1 MLRDVRST
9 LTVRPSPGTRM
20 VFAIAV
26 AEAEGVTC
34 GQESLRV
41 ISPHG
46 EISAVEVQDHHG
58 GRLHVIDIP
67 EDFEAAPRPPRGS
80 EPERDTD
87 ADGFPRGSVAPGTV
101 RVDYR
106 SLVRGA
112 ESAPVGDEADLIRYV
127 RPSRYA
133 ESDKLFP
140 TSGKLFGSL
149 TGQELVDAVSS
160 WVQSHISYV
169 PGFSRG
175 TDGAVDTFLARQGI
189 CRDFAHLVV
198 ALLRPRNTP
207 ARVVAGYAPGLRPM
221 DFHAVAEAWVDG
233 AWQLID
239 ATGLAEMS
247 SLARISTGAD
257 ASDTAFLSTV
267 QGGITLEHI
276 KVDAHLLE
284 DQQG

>member
-1 MLRDVRST
+1 
-9 LTVRPSPGTRM
+9 M

-26 AEAEGVTC
+26 AEAEDLDREREVLTVT
-34 GQESLRV
+34 
-41 ISPHG
+41 SPQG
-46 EISAVEVQDHHG
+46 ELQAVEVHDHHG
-58 GRLHVIDIP
+58 GRLHVVDVP
-67 EDFEAAPRPPRGS
+67 EDFEAVPRPSRDA
-80 EPERDTD
+80 ETDRDTD
-87 ADGFPRGSVAPGTV
+87 ADGFPRGNVAPGTL

-106 SLVRGA
+106 CMLRGT

-140 TSGKLFGSL
+140 TSGKLFGAL
-149 TGQELVDAVSS
+149 RGQELVDAVSD
-160 WVQSHISYV
+160 WVRGHTSYV

-175 TDGAVDTFLARQGI
+175 TDGAVDTFLSRQGI

-198 ALLRPRNTP
+198 AMLRARNTP

-239 ATGLAEMS
+239 ATGLAEMT

-267 QGGITLEHI
+267 RGGITLEHI
-276 KVDAHLLE
+276 KVDAQAIE
-284 DQQG
+284 AEE